1 MKFENIV
8 KRLNKEGYKVE
19 VMQFSFQECL
29 GVTGTA
35 LIDLVNENVVETTA
49 KYNDVVNQI
58 KNNKS
63 HIQTITTLNGRTKK
77 ILTDYLKL

>member
-49 KYNDVVNQI
+49 KYNDVVKQI

>member
-1 MKFENIV
+1 MKFDNII
-8 KRLNKEGYKVE
+8 KRLKKEGYKVE
-19 VMQFSFQECL
+19 VMQFSFQKCL
-29 GVTGTA
+29 GVSGTA

-49 KYNDVVNQI
+49 KYNDVVKQI
-58 KNNKS
+58 ESNKS